1 MVDLTK
7 YHHNRWDRVV
17 EGLREDP
24 RFAAVGPTDDDRREV
39 FKAFVDE
46 EEVRVK
52 TLGWDSSSPSWG
64 MKYLRGELR
73 GEGDGEER

>member
-46 EEVRVK
+46 EEVRDDMSQVPRLK
-52 TLGWDSSSPSWG
+52 LYSVFQR
-64 MKYLRGELR
+64 L
-73 GEGDGEER
+73 